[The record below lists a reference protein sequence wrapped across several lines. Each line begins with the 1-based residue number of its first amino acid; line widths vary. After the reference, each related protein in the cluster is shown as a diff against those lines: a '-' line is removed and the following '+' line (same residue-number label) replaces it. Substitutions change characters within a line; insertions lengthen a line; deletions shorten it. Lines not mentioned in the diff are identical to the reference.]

1 MNVAD
6 LSLLIGQILPEPH
19 AGLLSGILFGTKA
32 TIAPALKDALITT
45 GTIHVT
51 ALSGANIT
59 ILVSLVGTLL
69 LLIFSRQIT
78 AVLTCGIIIGFVLFV
93 GPSASVVRAAIMG
106 VLTLSSTVF
115 GRQYAALLSLCI
127 AVVVMLVVNPS
138 WLTDL
143 SFQLSVLSTLGV
155 ILFFK
160 KQRLSYAEWKKQQ
173 VKAQAEMPS
182 FVKKIGTVFYGLI
195 EDDLRMTLSAQV
207 FTIPIILFAFGRLSL
222 VAPLANVLIGFLIP
236 PLTALGLFA
245 VAFGLVWFPLGQIA
259 GWFLWVMLSYI
270 LFIVELCA
278 RLPFASISW

>member
-1 MNVAD
+1 MSVSD
-6 LSLLIGQILPEPH
+6 LSLLIGQMLPEPH

-69 LLIFSRQIT
+69 LTFLSRQIT

-93 GPSASVVRAAIMG
+93 GPSASVVRAAIMA

-115 GRQYAALLSLCI
+115 GRQYSALFSLGI
-127 AVVVMLVVNPS
+127 AVVVMLLIYPS
-138 WLTDL
+138 WLSDL

-155 ILFFK
+155 VLFCK
-160 KQRLSYAEWKKQQ
+160 KRLLDYESWKKQQ
-173 VKAQAEMPS
+173 TERPTLL
-182 FVKKIGTVFYGLI
+182 KKGATILYRLV

-207 FTIPIILFAFGRLSL
+207 FTIPLIFFTFGRLSL
-222 VAPLANVLIGFLIP
+222 VAPLANVLIGFLVP
-236 PLTALGLFA
+236 PLTAFGLFA
-245 VAFGLVWFPLGQIA
+245 VVLGLVWLPLGQIL
-259 GWFLWVMLSYI
+259 GWGLWVMLSYI
-270 LFIVELCA
+270 LFVVEFCA

>member
-1 MNVAD
+1 MSVSD

-69 LLIFSRQIT
+69 LLVFSRQIT
-78 AVLTCGIIIGFVLFV
+78 AVLTCGIIIGFVWFV

-106 VLTLSSTVF
+106 VLALSSTVF

-127 AVVVMLVVNPS
+127 AIVAMLVIHPS
-138 WLTDL
+138 WITDL

-155 ILFFK
+155 VLFCK
-160 KQRLSYAEWKKQQ
+160 KPLLDYATWKKQQ
-173 VKAQAEMPS
+173 AEKPPMYVKS
-182 FVKKIGTVFYGLI
+182 VKILYRLI

-207 FTIPIILFAFGRLSL
+207 FTIPLILFAFGRLSL
-222 VAPLANVLIGFLIP
+222 VAPFANVLIGFLIP
-236 PLTALGLFA
+236 PLTALGLIA
-245 VAFGLVWFPLGQIA
+245 VALGRVWLPLGQMA

-270 LFIVELCA
+270 LFVIEFCA
-278 RLPFASISW
+278 RLPFASVSW